1 MATDLNS
8 DYLLGSTNEEHDRLI
23 RQAAIL
29 DPFTERFFRDA
40 GIGPGHRVLDI
51 GSGLGD
57 VAILVA
63 RLVGPTGTVLGVDCD
78 ASTLAKA
85 KARVAE
91 AGLRNVIFRESD
103 VGQVAEDEPFDAIVG
118 RLILEFLPNPGAVVS
133 SLFRSLRPSGVMAI
147 QDACWGPFL
156 QLASN
161 LPLHSECASLIYRAF
176 QSCGANMDMERVLY
190 RTFVESGFG
199 APKMRVDIP
208 IGSDPVFTRWT
219 YDLVRSLRRRMQQ
232 HDLPFEKLGDF
243 ETLLR
248 RLEAERLDEKTFSA
262 CVGLVGAWGRKPSE
276 A

>member
-63 RLVGPTGTVLGVDCD
+63 RLVSSTGTVLGVDCD

-118 RLILEFLPNPGAVVS
+118 A
-133 SLFRSLRPSGVMAI
+133 
-147 QDACWGPFL
+147 
-156 QLASN
+156 
-161 LPLHSECASLIYRAF
+161 
-176 QSCGANMDMERVLY
+176 
-190 RTFVESGFG
+190 
-199 APKMRVDIP
+199 
-208 IGSDPVFTRWT
+208 
-219 YDLVRSLRRRMQQ
+219 
-232 HDLPFEKLGDF
+232 
-243 ETLLR
+243 
-248 RLEAERLDEKTFSA
+248 
-262 CVGLVGAWGRKPSE
+262 
-276 A
+276 